1 MSFLT
6 CREVSYAFGTRLALD
21 RLNLAADP
29 GEILGVVGPNGAGK
43 TTLLRVLA
51 GELEAGSGSV
61 QVAQHR
67 PGTRSGRAMIGY
79 ASDPPL
85 LPPELT
91 GLEWLRYL
99 ASHCTRSPAERLDVV
114 RGAIEFAELEDFA
127 GRRIGEY
134 SRGMA
139 QRLALAAAA
148 MCARKIVLLDEVL
161 GGIDPLVA
169 RALRRS
175 VARLA
180 AGGRLVVLA
189 SHDLSTVEQLAT
201 RVVVLSRG
209 RLLADLSIAALLAE
223 RVAELSLNGG
233 ALANTDWLLHRFVG
247 AVRTGNGVA
256 VPLSA
261 GLTIEQILLECH
273 GQRIVIAASRIRYRR
288 LEDIFVSHIE
298 GSS

>member
-6 CREVSYAFGTRLALD
+6 CKDVSYAFGTRLALD
-21 RLNLAADP
+21 RLSLAADP

-43 TTLLRVLA
+43 TTLLRMLA
-51 GELEAGSGSV
+51 GELEPRSGSV
-61 QVAQHR
+61 QVAERR
-67 PGTRSGRAMIGY
+67 PGTRSGRSMIGY
-79 ASDPPL
+79 AADPPL

-99 ASHCTRSPAERLDVV
+99 ASHCALSPAERLDVV
-114 RGAIEFAELEDFA
+114 RGAIDFAALGEFA
-127 GRRIGEY
+127 GRSIGQY

-139 QRLALAAAA
+139 QRLALGAAA
-148 MCARKIVLLDEVL
+148 MCARKLVLLDEIL
-161 GGIDPLVA
+161 GGIDPLVS
-169 RALRRS
+169 RELRHN

-180 AGGRLVVLA
+180 AGGRLVLLA

-201 RVVVLSRG
+201 RVLVLSRG
-209 RLLADLSIAALLAE
+209 RLLADLSMAALLSE

-261 GLTIEQILLECH
+261 GLTIEQILHECH
-273 GQRIVIAASRIRYRR
+273 AQRIVVAASRIRYRR
-288 LEDIFVSHIE
+288 LEDILISQLD
-298 GSS
+298 GNS